1 MTMFGSEN
9 NPRNKACRA
18 VAGINM
24 PTLVNRWHLSMAT
37 SVQRQAANTRGENC
51 LWAFTCLWISPK
63 PLCVSPSNGP
73 TVVSLTTKLCG
84 STDPY
89 PNVKQLDRE
98 FDTDIN

>member
-37 SVQRQAANTRGENC
+37 LVQRQAANTRGENC
-51 LWAFTCLWISPK
+51 LWASPK

-73 TVVSLTTKLCG
+73 TVVSLSTKLCG
-84 STDPY
+84 STNPY